1 MERDDGGTDEIIAEV
16 EQRRA
21 QIVERID
28 QLKTRR
34 REIQG
39 RGLRGS
45 TPVDVAAAARHAQVA
60 QQNAAQAHRRAGER
74 HEHAARAHD
83 RAAERFEAI
92 GEMAMA
98 RKHRAAAEGM
108 RRAAAED
115 RRKASAEVR
124 APVRR

>member
-34 REIQG
+34 RQIEA
-39 RGLRGS
+39 RGLHGS
-45 TPVDVAAAARHAQVA
+45 TPADVLAAARHAQVA
-60 QQNAAQAHRRAGER
+60 HQHAEQAHRRAEGR
-74 HEHAARAHD
+74 HQQAAVAHD
-83 RAAERFEAI
+83 RAAERLAAV
-92 GEMAMA
+92 GDVA
-98 RKHRAAAEGM
+98 RARWHREAAEDM

-115 RRKASAEVR
+115 ARAAAEE
-124 APVRR
+124 